1 MPSQPDI
8 EQVAENLLAT
18 RNLRLVSYKTLQS
31 LWAGYG
37 SICRLQT
44 ASKDGKAP
52 GISVILKYI
61 SPPHSSPSD
70 PDEGHLRKILSY
82 QVEQNFYTH
91 LAPQMPPD
99 IAVASCLASA
109 NTRPVASASSPEV
122 TTAMVLSDL
131 RETFPVAGEKRGA
144 LTETQV
150 HSALGWLARF
160 HGFWWKRVGEF
171 DRSKLI
177 RAPLEHFG
185 EHGDAVIEEDGA
197 DARVWLNGGYTYL
210 ATRLGEYAS
219 LKEEGED
226 SEWAEA
232 LCEPLEGQE
241 LTVAQLVARFLT
253 PSSDLGVVNDGGV
266 SRYETLIHGDVKSE
280 NLFTNEQGTKV
291 AFYDFQYVGLGLG
304 VCDLAKLF
312 TCSVPAALLGFDRR
326 DGDVIPML
334 EGEERLLR
342 AYMEELQRASG
353 LTYSWEVLTRHW
365 ETALVDWLR
374 FQASWGFWGNTD
386 WLEGRVRSIL
396 TDKGWKTW
404 LLASAT

>member
-1 MPSQPDI
+1 MFNK
-8 EQVAENLLAT
+8 AELLH
-18 RNLRLVSYKTLQS
+18 R
-31 LWAGYG
+31 YG

-44 ASKDGKAP
+44 ATIDGEAP

-61 SPPHSSPSD
+61 SPPHSSPSG

-99 IAVASCLASA
+99 IAVASCLAST
-109 NTRPVASASSPEV
+109 NTRSVTSRSSAEV

-131 RETFPVAGEKRGA
+131 RESFPVAGEKRGA

-150 HSALGWLARF
+150 RAALGWLARF
-160 HGFWWKRVGEF
+160 HGFWWRRVGEF
-171 DRSKLI
+171 DRGKLV

-185 EHGDAVIEEDGA
+185 EHGGAVIEEDGA
-197 DARVWLNGGYTYL
+197 EALVWLNGGYTYL
-210 ATRLGEYAS
+210 ATRQGEYAS

-241 LTVAQLVARFLT
+241 LTVAELVARVLA
-253 PSSDLGVVNDGGV
+253 PSYDPGVVDNGGI

-312 TCSVPAALLGFDRR
+312 TCSVPAALLGFNRR

-334 EGEERLLR
+334 VGEERLLR
-342 AYMEELQRASG
+342 SYLDELQRASG

-374 FQASWGFWGNTD
+374 FQASWGFWGNTE

-396 TDKGWKTW
+396 ADEGWKTW
-404 LLASAT
+404 LLDSAR

>member
-8 EQVAENLLAT
+8 EQVAESLLAT
-18 RNLRLVSYKTLQS
+18 RDLRLVSYKTLQS

-37 SICRLQT
+37 SICRLQA
-44 ASKDGKAP
+44 ASEQGKGP
-52 GISVILKYI
+52 GTSVILKYI

-82 QVEQNFYTH
+82 QVERSFYTH
-91 LAPQMPPD
+91 LAPRMPPD
-99 IAVASCLASA
+99 IAVASCLAST
-109 NTRPVASASSPEV
+109 NTKPLARASSAEV

-131 RETFPVAGEKRGA
+131 RESFPMAGEKRGA

-150 HSALGWLARF
+150 HAALGWLARF
-160 HGFWWKRVGEF
+160 HGFWWRRVGEF

-210 ATRLGEYAS
+210 ATRQGEYAS

-232 LCEPLEGQE
+232 LCEPLEDQE
-241 LTVAQLVARFLT
+241 LTVAELVARVLA
-253 PSSDLGVVNDGGV
+253 PSSDPGVVNNGGV

-280 NLFTNEQGTKV
+280 NLFTNEQGTKLPCW
-291 AFYDFQYVGLGLG
+291 GSTG
-304 VCDLAKLF
+304 V
-312 TCSVPAALLGFDRR
+312 
-326 DGDVIPML
+326 M
-334 EGEERLLR
+334 
-342 AYMEELQRASG
+342 
-353 LTYSWEVLTRHW
+353 
-365 ETALVDWLR
+365 
-374 FQASWGFWGNTD
+374 
-386 WLEGRVRSIL
+386 
-396 TDKGWKTW
+396 
-404 LLASAT
+404 AT